1 MSDEQ
6 AIALRTKMLGA
17 TLREARENSGK
28 SIRESAD
35 LLGVSSST
43 FSSYEHGRKGISLPE
58 LEILAYAY
66 RVPLRTFWTDT
77 ADERADRKPFN
88 AKQEIQLRQRLIGAR
103 LRKHRHDADSS
114 IAGLAEEVGFPASR
128 ISAYERG
135 QRSIPL
141 PELEVLAR
149 ALGRDVDEYVE
160 LDGLIGEWIKQ
171 RRLFEG
177 FRNLPE
183 DLQEFTAD
191 PEKRSFI
198 RVAKDLSNLDVE
210 EMRSL
215 LRSLQEITP

>member
-1 MSDEQ
+1 MRDEQ

-17 TLREARENSGK
+17 TVREARENAGK
-28 SIRESAD
+28 SIRESAE
-35 LLGVSSST
+35 LVGVSSST

-58 LEILAYAY
+58 LEILAYAF
-66 RVPLRTFWTDT
+66 RVPLRTFWTES
-77 ADERADRKPFN
+77 ADEREDRQPFN
-88 AKQEIQLRQRLIGAR
+88 SKQEIQLRQRLIGAQ
-103 LRKHRHDADSS
+103 LRKHRTDADLT
-114 IAGLAEEVGFPASR
+114 IAGLADEVDFPASR

-141 PELEVLAR
+141 PELEVLAN
-149 ALGRDVDEYVE
+149 ALGRNVDEYVE
-160 LDGLIGEWIKQ
+160 LDGPIGEWIKE

-177 FRNLPE
+177 FRQLPE

-191 PEKRSFI
+191 PEKRAFI

>member
-6 AIALRTKMLGA
+6 AIALRTKMLGV
-17 TLREARENSGK
+17 TLREARESAGK
-28 SIRESAD
+28 SIRESAE

-77 ADERADRKPFN
+77 ADERGDRQPIN

-103 LRKHRHDADSS
+103 LRKHRTEADLT
-114 IAGLAEEVGFPASR
+114 IAELADEVGFPSSR

-141 PELEVLAR
+141 PELEVLADT
-149 ALGRDVDEYVE
+149 LGRNVAEYVE
-160 LDGLIGEWIKQ
+160 LDGPIGEWIKE

-177 FRNLPE
+177 FRDLPE
-183 DLQEFTAD
+183 DLQDFTAD
-191 PEKRSFI
+191 PEKRAFI

-210 EMRSL
+210 KMRSL

>member
-1 MSDEQ
+1 MRDEQ

-17 TLREARENSGK
+17 TVREARENAGK
-28 SIRESAD
+28 SIRESAE
-35 LLGVSSST
+35 LVGVSSST

-58 LEILAYAY
+58 LEVLAYAF
-66 RVPLRTFWTDT
+66 RVPLRTFWTES
-77 ADERADRKPFN
+77 ADEREDRQSFN
-88 AKQEIQLRQRLIGAR
+88 PKQEIQLRQRLIGAQ
-103 LRKHRHDADSS
+103 LRKHRTDADLT
-114 IAGLAEEVGFPASR
+114 IAGLADEVDFPASR

-141 PELEVLAR
+141 PELEVLAN
-149 ALGRDVDEYVE
+149 ALGRNVDEYVE
-160 LDGLIGEWIKQ
+160 LDGPIGEWIKE

-177 FRNLPE
+177 FRQLPE

-191 PEKRSFI
+191 PEKRAFI

>member
-6 AIALRTKMLGA
+6 AIALRTKMLGV
-17 TLREARENSGK
+17 TLREARESAGK
-28 SIRESAD
+28 SIRESAE

-77 ADERADRKPFN
+77 ADERGDRQPIN

-103 LRKHRHDADSS
+103 LRKHRTEADLT
-114 IAGLAEEVGFPASR
+114 IAELADEVGFPSSR

-141 PELEVLAR
+141 PELEVLADT
-149 ALGRDVDEYVE
+149 LGRNVAEYVE
-160 LDGLIGEWIKQ
+160 LDGPIGEWIKE

-177 FRNLPE
+177 FRDLPE

-191 PEKRSFI
+191 PEKRAFI

-210 EMRSL
+210 KMRSL